1 MTYLGETSFF
11 VIYPLPSSGSLIYGL
26 VSVMIFEKFLA
37 AFTSKIVS
45 ALFFLLFMGS
55 WYICITPVVI
65 VQTVLR
71 YLVQSFFILFFYPY
85 ISVWKVYINISS
97 SSVILSLA
105 IPSLLMNSWQ
115 AVFLLQWFWFLA
127 FLFKFPYLYWHLLL
141 NTVHFLNYSSACIKQ
156 SYFKFSYLVTS
167 ECLPVLSLVL
177 LPGLSLQTMVFIVF

>member
-1 MTYLGETSFF
+1 
-11 VIYPLPSSGSLIYGL
+11 
-26 VSVMIFEKFLA
+26 MIFEKFLA
-37 AFTSKIVS
+37 AFTSKIAS

-55 WYICITPVVI
+55 WYLCITPVVI

-71 YLVQSFFILFFYPY
+71 YLVQSFFILFFYPC

-105 IPSLLMNSWQ
+105 IPSLLMNSWK

-127 FLFKFPYLYWHLLL
+127 FLFKFPYLYLHLLL

-156 SYFKFSYLVTS
+156 SYFKFSHLVTS

-177 LPGLSLQTMVFIVF
+177 FLVCLFKLWFSLSSTISCNSCFMSDLPYWEKLLR